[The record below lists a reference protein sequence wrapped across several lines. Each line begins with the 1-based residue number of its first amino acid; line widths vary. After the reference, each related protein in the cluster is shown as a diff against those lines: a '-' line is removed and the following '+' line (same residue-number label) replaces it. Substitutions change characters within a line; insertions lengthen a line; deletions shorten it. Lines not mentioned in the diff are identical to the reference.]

1 MTISISKIYRPMR
14 SGILPVVAVAL
25 LAGCTTSGKNLPVT
39 EARAATTDNVQ
50 EATMRVES
58 FFFEPSRLEVVVN
71 VPVRLTLKSGAFIIG
86 HNFSIHA
93 PEAGIDIDADVGHGN
108 TVVVEFTPTT
118 PGEYQFYCDKGSHAD
133 KGMTGTIVVV
143 EK

>member
-1 MTISISKIYRPMR
+1 MILAIISI
-14 SGILPVVAVAL
+14 AVL
-25 LAGCTTSGKNLPVT
+25 LGCTTSGKNLPVT
-39 EARAATTDNVQ
+39 EAKATSTDHVQ
-50 EATMRVES
+50 EATLRVES
-58 FFFEPSRLEVVVN
+58 FFFEPSRLEVAVN

-93 PEAGIDIDADVGHGN
+93 PEAGIEISADVGHGK
-108 TVVVEFTPTT
+108 TVVVEFRPTKT
-118 PGEYQFYCDKGSHAD
+118 GEYQFYCDKGSHAD